1 MGAGEPGATGAAVES
16 RAAARERR
24 ERVVI
29 LGAAGRD
36 FHDFNLLY
44 RDDPATEV
52 VAFTA
57 SQIPGIEGRRYPP
70 ALAGPLYPDGIP
82 IEDEARLE
90 AICRAHRVDRVV
102 FAYSDLSHEQV
113 MHLASRAL
121 ATGASFELPGPARTQ
136 LAAERPVIAI
146 SAVRTGVGKSQ
157 TARWLVDEIRARG
170 LRAAAVRHPM
180 PYGDLAAQRA
190 QRFAHRRDLD
200 EARCTAE
207 EREEYEPYLER
218 GAVVFAGVDYGAILA
233 RAQEEADILVW
244 DGGNNDLP
252 FFRPDLHIVLVDAL
266 RPDQVASH
274 HPGEAAL
281 RSADV
286 VVIAKTDAAGADA
299 TQRAVDAVRRLRPE
313 VPLVRAGSPVELERA
328 DAVAGKRV
336 VVVDD
341 GPTLTHGGMAYGA
354 GQVAATAAGAE
365 IVDPRPW
372 AVGALAEAFEHHPHL
387 ERVLPALGYGREQ
400 LADLERTLQRVPAD
414 FVVSGTPLD
423 LAKLVAIETPILRA
437 RYEYRD
443 GTPGLREHVARFLD
457 KRVPKRGLATADGSA
472 SR

>member
-1 MGAGEPGATGAAVES
+1 MSTARTGG
-16 RAAARERR
+16 ERR

-44 RDDPATEV
+44 RDDPGVEV

-57 SQIPGIEGRRYPP
+57 TQIPGIDGRRYP
-70 ALAGPLYPDGIP
+70 ASLAGALYPDGIP

-90 AICRAHRVDRVV
+90 TICREAGVDRVV
-102 FAYSDLSHEQV
+102 FAYSDLSHEEV

-121 ATGASFELPGPARTQ
+121 ATGASFELPGPERTQ
-136 LAAERPVIAI
+136 LAARCPVIAV

-170 LRAAAVRHPM
+170 LRVAAVRHPM
-180 PYGDLAAQRA
+180 PYGDLVAQRA
-190 QRFAHRRDLD
+190 QRFATRDDLRA
-200 EARCTAE
+200 ARCTAE
-207 EREEYEPYLER
+207 EREEYEPYIER
-218 GAVVFAGVDYGAILA
+218 GAVVFAGVDYAEILA
-233 RAQEEADILVW
+233 RAEAEAEVLIW

-266 RPDQVASH
+266 RPEEVATH

-286 VVIAKTDAAGADA
+286 VVVAKTDSAGAAA
-299 TQRAVDAVRRLRPE
+299 TQEAVDAVRRLRPE
-313 VPLVRAGSPVELERA
+313 VPIVRASSSVELEHA
-328 DAVAGKRV
+328 SALVGKRV

-372 AVGALAEAFEHHPHL
+372 AVGALADVFARYPHL
-387 ERVLPALGYGREQ
+387 RHVLPALGYGREQ
-400 LADLERTLQRVPAD
+400 LADLEATLRRVPAD

-423 LAKLVAIETPILRA
+423 LAKLVTLDTPILRA

-443 GTPGLREHVARFLD
+443 GVPSLREHVARFLD
-457 KRVPKRGLATADGSA
+457 ARFADAPDAGGE
-472 SR
+472 R